1 MQAFT
6 TQLTAPINKT
16 KFISKLL
23 KDKHEIKM
31 AQKLV
36 YQVFVEEIGWI
47 PQRDNPSGIKFID
60 EQDCKLFVDDFDN
73 EANWFGSF
81 NNQELIGFWR
91 FCEPKNGK
99 FELENY
105 HPIPEF
111 LKTSKS
117 LEVTRLAIHPK
128 YRKMS
133 RVMLNL
139 TQTSYKYLCQSFDYT
154 FAAVEFPNPG
164 NLYLK
169 LGFKKVNIKP
179 FKYSSFDK
187 NVVQL
192 IYLDFKDETT
202 VASGYFGRLS
212 NKQLQL

>member
-6 TQLTAPINKT
+6 IQSPTPLNKT
-16 KFISKLL
+16 KFISKPL

-36 YQVFVEEIGWI
+36 YQVFVEEMGWI
-47 PQRDNPSGIKFID
+47 PQMDNPSGIKFID
-60 EQDCKLFVDDFDN
+60 EQDCKLFLDDFDN

-81 NNQELIGFWR
+81 HNQELIACWR

-117 LEVTRLAIHPK
+117 LEVTRLAIHQK
-128 YRKMS
+128 YRKTS

-139 TQTSYKYLCQSFDYT
+139 TQTSYKYLCHSFDYT

-169 LGFKKVNIKP
+169 LGLRKVDIKP
-179 FKYSSFDK
+179 FKYSYLDK

-192 IYLDFKDETT
+192 IYLDFKDQTT
-202 VASGYFGRLS
+202 VASGYFSSLRDR
-212 NKQLQL
+212 